1 MLTTEG
7 APYTTDNEECKMDV
21 ADVDM
26 TKWTEA
32 EFEEKCTYI
41 VKDHSWEGPLENVDL
56 TCAEASLPR
65 NLAFKHPPDSKEV
78 RLAYCHILY
87 GLTRDT
93 LVQAFLSEK
102 YHQIRQITGACHMP
116 NNVIFAYE
124 CAYSRPV

>member
-7 APYTTDNEECKMDV
+7 VPYTTDNEHLKMDI

-56 TCAEASLPR
+56 TCAEVSLPR
-65 NLAFKHPPDSKEV
+65 NLRFKHPPDSKEV
-78 RLAYCHILY
+78 WLAYYHILY
-87 GLTRDT
+87 GLMRDM
-93 LVQAFLSEK
+93 LVTCRLSFL
-102 YHQIRQITGACHMP
+102 
-116 NNVIFAYE
+116 
-124 CAYSRPV
+124 